1 MRNLTPSHLRCGTG
15 LCPSLT
21 QLEDKIDMSCA
32 VTASC
37 PSVTELTPEHL
48 RCGGSASS
56 CSSVKG
62 VENDL
67 LIVGK
72 RVSDDLIAAAD
83 AKVGPDEVAL
93 RIGSEYFADYIAQHV
108 DAAVRA
114 EREAIAKLAD
124 DGAAALREEAASFS
138 QGDNPSEMAARARA
152 LAYFA
157 TAIRSRGKDNG

>member
-114 EREAIAKLAD
+114 EMTRCMAAICAHCRNELPAILVNTD
-124 DGAAALREEAASFS
+124 QPGHEDRDGTIYFCEAA
-138 QGDNPSEMAARARA
+138 
-152 LAYFA
+152 
-157 TAIRSRGKDNG
+157 AIRSRGKDNG

>member
-15 LCPSLT
+15 LCPS
-21 QLEDKIDMSCA
+21 
-32 VTASC
+32 
-37 PSVTELTPEHL
+37 VTELTPEHL
-48 RCGGSASS
+48 RCGGSFSG
-56 CSSVKG
+56 CSSVNG

-72 RVSDDLIAAAD
+72 RVSDDLIAAAN

-93 RIGSEYFADYIAQHV
+93 RIGSEYFAKFIAQHV

-114 EREAIAKLAD
+114 ERELCAELAQTNWNSMKMLGSAYV
-124 DGAAALREEAASFS
+124 DGACDAGKRI
-138 QGDNPSEMAARARA
+138 
-152 LAYFA
+152 A